1 MYEDCQGVNLPPP
14 SFCHER
20 RECAFA
26 TGNGKI
32 YISKRSFE
40 FQSKIGGEHKKEMQR
55 RERLCCR
62 CSGGGYSLA
71 AVWWS
76 DEAKCGVGRSHWRRR
91 RIRRSTR
98 RRIWEWWGKG
108 RGVWEFQGGGGYI
121 VNCPFH
127 KASWVTTHSKGLA
140 AFWLKLPWK

>member
-32 YISKRSFE
+32 YIAKRSFE
-40 FQSKIGGEHKKEMQR
+40 FQTKIGGKHKKEMQR

-71 AVWWS
+71 AV
-76 DEAKCGVGRSHWRRR
+76 
-91 RIRRSTR
+91 
-98 RRIWEWWGKG
+98 
-108 RGVWEFQGGGGYI
+108 
-121 VNCPFH
+121 
-127 KASWVTTHSKGLA
+127 
-140 AFWLKLPWK
+140 